1 MVGGLRPPTTGR
13 ARRTAACDDRPVS
26 DDATPR
32 SDGDETPKQRRDREL
47 IELLNE
53 LRLAAPGVQV
63 VFGFLLIVPFNSR
76 FGDTTTFER
85 VAYGTSLVLIALSVV
100 LLLGA
105 SIQHRLLFRRHFE
118 MRMLHT
124 VNILSLVGLALLGFG
139 MIAAVILV
147 THFLFGTAVAA
158 SIGSVMGVLLVGVW
172 FVLPLHRAR
181 QPLPSAEDHQ

>member
-1 MVGGLRPPTTGR
+1 M
-13 ARRTAACDDRPVS
+13 S
-26 DDATPR
+26 DDATQPTAE
-32 SDGDETPKQRRDREL
+32 ETPKQRRDREL
-47 IELLNE
+47 IELLTE

-85 VAYGTSLVLIALSVV
+85 VAYATSLALIMMSAV

-118 MRMLHT
+118 RRMLPT
-124 VNILSLVGLALLGFG
+124 VSALSLVGLTFLGLG

-147 THFLFGTAVAA
+147 THFLFGTVVAA
-158 SIGSVMGVLLVGVW
+158 AIGGAMGVLMLVVW

-181 QPLPSAEDHQ
+181 QPLPSAEDDH

>member
-1 MVGGLRPPTTGR
+1 MRDDVTPPAGE
-13 ARRTAACDDRPVS
+13 S
-26 DDATPR
+26 
-32 SDGDETPKQRRDREL
+32 PKQRRDREL

-85 VAYGTSLVLIALSVV
+85 VTYGVSLVLIAASVV

-118 MRMLHT
+118 RRMLHT
-124 VNILSLVGLALLGFG
+124 VNLLSLLGLALLGFG
-139 MIAAVILV
+139 MVAAVILV
-147 THFLFGTAVAA
+147 THFLFGTVVAA
-158 SIGSVMGVLLVGVW
+158 CIGTLMGVLLVGVW
-172 FVLPLHRAR
+172 FALPLARAR
-181 QPLPSAEDHQ
+181 RPLSAEDDQ